1 MEHVFWRPRVRIDM
15 RLFLVLLLFVP
26 ALPICGQSPQD
37 FYNVDAELK
46 VSGDIEEIFMESR
59 YAGTA
64 PFLIVTVKDE
74 QTGRKY
80 VIEIG
85 PAWFF
90 EYDVHKGE
98 NIAVVGSLRQPRGEL
113 PLLIAR
119 KVILRGETRIMRDKY
134 GFPSWRGGRGR
145 GRGWRRGRRG

>member
-1 MEHVFWRPRVRIDM
+1 MRIDT
-15 RLFLVLLLFVP
+15 RLLLIALLFVSV
-26 ALPICGQSPQD
+26 LPISGQNRQD
-37 FYNVDAELK
+37 FYNIDAELK
-46 VSGDIEEIFMESR
+46 VSGGIEEIFMESR
-59 YAGTA
+59 YAGSA
-64 PFLIVTVKDE
+64 PFLIVTVKDN
-74 QTGRKY
+74 QTGRRY

-98 NIAVVGSLRQPRGEL
+98 NITVVGSLRQPRGEL

-119 KVILRGETRIMRDKY
+119 KVTLRGETRIMRDKY
-134 GFPSWRGGRGR
+134 GFPAWRGGRGR